1 MESIGEEYV
10 GERVLETSL
19 NLTSRAFKTVKEK
32 LLLEI
37 SMGVYLAVN
46 PYESIVFLRDI
57 G

>member
-10 GERVLETSL
+10 GERELETSL

-32 LLLEI
+32 LQLEI

-46 PYESIVFLRDI
+46 PYRI
-57 G
+57 